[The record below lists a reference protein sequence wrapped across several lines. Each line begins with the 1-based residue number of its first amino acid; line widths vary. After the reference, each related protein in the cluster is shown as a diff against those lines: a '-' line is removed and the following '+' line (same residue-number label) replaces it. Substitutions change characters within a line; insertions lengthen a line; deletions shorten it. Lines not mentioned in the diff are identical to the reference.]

1 MINSPPDVRETF
13 FEPVECSMRNEGN
26 AEIMNMLCQQRK
38 KWRRERKGG
47 SSNIGLEKNFWKLN
61 SEEESKDGNNYS
73 RRVMK
78 SGRKKWRG
86 EKEH

>member
-1 MINSPPDVRETF
+1 
-13 FEPVECSMRNEGN
+13 
-26 AEIMNMLCQQRK
+26 MLVSIK
-38 KWRRERKGG
+38 KEMEEREREREGG
-47 SSNIGLEKNFWKLN
+47 SRNRGSDKNFWKLN

-73 RRVMK
+73 SRGMK

>member
-1 MINSPPDVRETF
+1 MST
-13 FEPVECSMRNEGN
+13 
-26 AEIMNMLCQQRK
+26 K
-38 KWRRERKGG
+38 KEMEKGEKGG
-47 SSNIGLEKNFWKLN
+47 SSNRGLEKNFWKLN